1 MNNMSFVAK
10 CIDDLRNY
18 KGKDIGK
25 MLIFTYDNVVFKL
38 SDYNITVEKDNR
50 YNTYCLNRL
59 TGHIFYLVSR
69 DTDGN
74 IDLKVGKL
82 ANKVA

>member
-1 MNNMSFVAK
+1 MNNKSFVAK

-18 KGKDIGK
+18 KGKDISK
-25 MLIFTYDNVVFKL
+25 MLIFPYDNVVFKL
-38 SDYNITVEKDNR
+38 SDYNITMEKDNR
-50 YNTYCLNRL
+50 YNTYCLNQL

-69 DTDGN
+69 DINEN

>member
-1 MNNMSFVAK
+1 MNNKSFVAK

-18 KGKDIGK
+18 KGKDISK
-25 MLIFTYDNVVFKL
+25 MLIFPYDNVVFKL
-38 SDYNITVEKDNR
+38 SDYNITMEKDNR
-50 YNTYCLNRL
+50 YNTYCLNQL

-69 DTDGN
+69 DINEN

-82 ANKVA
+82 ANKIA